1 MCSNHTNSSRR
12 VVLEWSWGVLE
23 PSGGE
28 TEGNET
34 NLVTEVGMGGKV
46 CEKGGIRFWKVAPVA
61 PFEPRFRET

>member
-12 VVLEWSWGVLE
+12 VVLEWSRGFLE

-34 NLVTEVGMGGKV
+34 NLVTEVGFGRRGG
-46 CEKGGIRFWKVAPVA
+46 EKWGDTILENGSRGSI
-61 PFEPRFRET
+61 

>member
-12 VVLEWSWGVLE
+12 VVLEWSRGFLE

-34 NLVTEVGMGGKV
+34 NLVTEVGFGRRGGKRGV
-46 CEKGGIRFWKVAPVA
+46 RFWKMAPVA